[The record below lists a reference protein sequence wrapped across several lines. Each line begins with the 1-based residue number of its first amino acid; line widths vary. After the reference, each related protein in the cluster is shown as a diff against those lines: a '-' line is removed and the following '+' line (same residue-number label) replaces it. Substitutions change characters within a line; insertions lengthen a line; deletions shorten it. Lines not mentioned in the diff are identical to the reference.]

1 MEDFY
6 SRTKLAF
13 KEDGVNNLK
22 NAHVAVFGLGG
33 VGSFLVESLVRSGIS
48 TISIFDGDEYSESNL
63 NRQLFAT
70 TLSVG
75 RKKVDAAKERL
86 LQINPSLKI
95 YTYDLFIDKNSIEG
109 IDFSKFN
116 YVADAI
122 DTISSKVEI
131 IKKARQNGA
140 KVISAMGAGN
150 KLDATAFKVTDI
162 SKTKVC
168 PLAKIMRKL
177 LKEQGI
183 ENVKVV
189 YSEEEPIANFNA
201 NEPIKKGEKT
211 AIASVSFVPSVMG
224 LIMSGE
230 IIKDLAFNK

>member
-13 KEDGVNNLK
+13 KDYGVNNLK

-33 VGSFLVESLVRSGIS
+33 VGSYLVESLVRSGVS
-48 TISIFDGDEYSESNL
+48 SVSIFDGDEYSESNL

-70 TLSVG
+70 TLTVG
-75 RKKVDAAKERL
+75 TKKVEAAKERL
-86 LQINPSLKI
+86 LQINPLLKV
-95 YTYDLFIDKNSIEG
+95 YAYDLFIDKNSIES
-109 IDFSKFN
+109 IDFSKFD

-122 DTISSKVEI
+122 DTVTSKVEI
-131 IKKARQNGA
+131 IKKARQNGV

-150 KLDATAFKVTDI
+150 KLDATAFKVADI
-162 SKTKVC
+162 YKTKVC

-177 LKEQGI
+177 LKEQGVDS
-183 ENVKVV
+183 VKVV
-189 YSEEEPIANFNA
+189 YSEEEPIVNLSEK
-201 NEPIKKGEKT
+201 EPIKKGEKS
-211 AIASVSFVPSVMG
+211 AIASVSFVPSVVG

-230 IIKDLAFNK
+230 IIKDIAFNK